1 MEKADKGLI
10 IEKRLEFILGLFMML
25 PSIIYVVWFV
35 WLSLQIIKDYYFD
48 AHYYVK
54 IIFWDI
60 HYDSFLFIYLSVL
73 PLVGMYLIKNSFR
86 YFFVKIPK
94 TLDNATDKADK
105 EAEEKKDNLLK
116 G

>member
-25 PSIIYVVWFV
+25 PSIIYVVW
-35 WLSLQIIKDYYFD
+35 LSFQIINDYGINYD
-48 AHYYVK
+48 DY
-54 IIFWDI
+54 I
-60 HYDSFLFIYLSVL
+60 HSDLFIVDNNSLLYIYLSVL

-105 EAEEKKDNLLK
+105 EAEEMKDHLLK

>member
-25 PSIIYVVWFV
+25 PSIIYVVW
-35 WLSLQIIKDYYFD
+35 LSFQIIYDYGINYD
-48 AHYYVK
+48 DY
-54 IIFWDI
+54 I
-60 HYDSFLFIYLSVL
+60 HSDLFIVDNNSLLYIYLSVL

-105 EAEEKKDNLLK
+105 EAEEKKDYLLK
-116 G
+116 E

>member
-25 PSIIYVVWFV
+25 PSIIYVVW
-35 WLSLQIIKDYYFD
+35 LSFQIIKDYYFNTYRD
-48 AHYYVK
+48 VDTY
-54 IIFWDI
+54 FWDI
-60 HYDSFLFIYLSVL
+60 SNNSFLFIYLSIL

-105 EAEEKKDNLLK
+105 EAEEKNDNLLK

>member
-25 PSIIYVVWFV
+25 PSIIYVVW
-35 WLSLQIIKDYYFD
+35 LSLQIINDYGINYD
-48 AHYYVK
+48 DY
-54 IIFWDI
+54 I
-60 HYDSFLFIYLSVL
+60 HSDLFIVYNDSLLYIYLSVL

-105 EAEEKKDNLLK
+105 GSEEKKDNLLK

>member
-25 PSIIYVVWFV
+25 PSIIYVVW
-35 WLSLQIIKDYYFD
+35 LSFQIINDYGIK
-48 AHYYVK
+48 YY
-54 IIFWDI
+54 DYI
-60 HYDSFLFIYLSVL
+60 HSKLFIVYNDSLLYIYLSVL

-105 EAEEKKDNLLK
+105 EAEEMKDNLLK

>member
-25 PSIIYVVWFV
+25 PSIIYVVW
-35 WLSLQIIKDYYFD
+35 LSFQIIKDYYFNTYRD
-48 AHYYVK
+48 VGTY
-54 IIFWDI
+54 FWDI
-60 HYDSFLFIYLSVL
+60 SNNSFLFIYLSVL

-105 EAEEKKDNLLK
+105 EAEEMKDNLLK

>member
-25 PSIIYVVWFV
+25 PSIIYVVW
-35 WLSLQIIKDYYFD
+35 LSFQIIYDYGINYD
-48 AHYYVK
+48 DY
-54 IIFWDI
+54 I
-60 HYDSFLFIYLSVL
+60 HSYLFIVDNNSLLYIYLSVL

-105 EAEEKKDNLLK
+105 EAEEKKDYLLK
-116 G
+116 E

>member
-25 PSIIYVVWFV
+25 PSIIYVVW
-35 WLSLQIIKDYYFD
+35 LSLQIINDYGINYD
-48 AHYYVK
+48 DY
-54 IIFWDI
+54 I
-60 HYDSFLFIYLSVL
+60 HSDLFIVYNDSLLYIYLSVL

-105 EAEEKKDNLLK
+105 GAEEKKDNLLK

>member
-25 PSIIYVVWFV
+25 PSIIYVVW
-35 WLSLQIIKDYYFD
+35 LSFQIIVDYDINDYN
-48 AHYYVK
+48 
-54 IIFWDI
+54 IIR
-60 HYDSFLFIYLSVL
+60 SKLFIVNNNSLLYIYLSVL

>member
-25 PSIIYVVWFV
+25 PSIIYVVW
-35 WLSLQIIKDYYFD
+35 LSLQIIKNFYFYTYKD
-48 AHYYVK
+48 VNAH
-54 IIFWDI
+54 FWDI
-60 HYDSFLFIYLSVL
+60 YNNSFLFIYLSVL

-94 TLDNATDKADK
+94 TLDNAKDKAEK

>member
-25 PSIIYVVWFV
+25 PSIIYVVW
-35 WLSLQIIKDYYFD
+35 LSFQIIKNFYFYAYKD
-48 AHYYVK
+48 VNAY
-54 IIFWDI
+54 FWDI
-60 HYDSFLFIYLSVL
+60 SNNSFLFIYLSVL

-105 EAEEKKDNLLK
+105 EAEDMKDNLLK

>member
-25 PSIIYVVWFV
+25 PSIIYVVW
-35 WLSLQIIKDYYFD
+35 LSLQIINDYGINYD
-48 AHYYVK
+48 DY
-54 IIFWDI
+54 I
-60 HYDSFLFIYLSVL
+60 HSDLFIVYNDSLLYIYLSVL

-105 EAEEKKDNLLK
+105 GAEEKKDNLLR

>member
-25 PSIIYVVWFV
+25 PSIIYVVW
-35 WLSLQIIKDYYFD
+35 LSLQIINDYGINYD
-48 AHYYVK
+48 DY
-54 IIFWDI
+54 I
-60 HYDSFLFIYLSVL
+60 HSELFIVYNDSLLYIYLSVL

-105 EAEEKKDNLLK
+105 GAEEKKDNLLR

>member
-25 PSIIYVVWFV
+25 PSIIYVVW
-35 WLSLQIIKDYYFD
+35 LSFQIIDDYGINYD
-48 AHYYVK
+48 DY
-54 IIFWDI
+54 I
-60 HYDSFLFIYLSVL
+60 HSDLFIVDNNSLLYIYLSVL

>member
-25 PSIIYVVWFV
+25 PSIIYVVW
-35 WLSLQIIKDYYFD
+35 LSLQIINDYGINYD
-48 AHYYVK
+48 DY
-54 IIFWDI
+54 I
-60 HYDSFLFIYLSVL
+60 HSDLFIVYNDSLLYIYLSVL

-86 YFFVKIPK
+86 YFFFKIPK

-105 EAEEKKDNLLK
+105 GAEEKKDNLLR

>member
-25 PSIIYVVWFV
+25 PSIIYVVW
-35 WLSLQIIKDYYFD
+35 LSLQIINDYGINYD
-48 AHYYVK
+48 DY
-54 IIFWDI
+54 I
-60 HYDSFLFIYLSVL
+60 HSDLFIVYNDSLLYIYLSVL
-73 PLVGMYLIKNSFR
+73 PLVAMYLIKNSFR

-105 EAEEKKDNLLK
+105 GAEKKKDNLLR

>member
-25 PSIIYVVWFV
+25 PSIIYVVW
-35 WLSLQIIKDYYFD
+35 LSFQIIKDYYFNTYRD
-48 AHYYVK
+48 VDTY
-54 IIFWDI
+54 FWHI
-60 HYDSFLFIYLSVL
+60 SNSFLFIYLSVL

-105 EAEEKKDNLLK
+105 EAEEKKDHLLK

>member
-25 PSIIYVVWFV
+25 PSIIYVVW
-35 WLSLQIIKDYYFD
+35 LSLQIINDYGINYD
-48 AHYYVK
+48 DY
-54 IIFWDI
+54 I
-60 HYDSFLFIYLSVL
+60 HSDLFIVYNDSLLYIYLSVL

-94 TLDNATDKADK
+94 TLDNATDKAD
-105 EAEEKKDNLLK
+105 EGAEEKKDNLLK

>member
-25 PSIIYVVWFV
+25 PSIIYVVW
-35 WLSLQIIKDYYFD
+35 LSLQIINDYGINYD
-48 AHYYVK
+48 DY
-54 IIFWDI
+54 I
-60 HYDSFLFIYLSVL
+60 HSNLFIVYNDSLLYIYLSVL

-105 EAEEKKDNLLK
+105 GAEEKKDNLLR

>member
-25 PSIIYVVWFV
+25 PSIIYVVW
-35 WLSLQIIKDYYFD
+35 LSFQIIKDYYFYTD
-48 AHYYVK
+48 RDVNTY
-54 IIFWDI
+54 FWHI
-60 HYDSFLFIYLSVL
+60 SNNSFLFIYLSVL
-73 PLVGMYLIKNSFR
+73 PLVGMYLIKSSFR

-105 EAEEKKDNLLK
+105 AAEEKKVHLLK

>member
-25 PSIIYVVWFV
+25 PSIIYVVW
-35 WLSLQIIKDYYFD
+35 LSFQIINEYYINYESWVYLD
-48 AHYYVK
+48 
-54 IIFWDI
+54 FWGIRYTSDT
-60 HYDSFLFIYLSVL
+60 FLFIYLSVL
-73 PLVGMYLIKNSFR
+73 PLVAMYLIKNSFR

-105 EAEEKKDNLLK
+105 GAEEKKDNLLR

>member
-1 MEKADKGLI
+1 
-10 IEKRLEFILGLFMML
+10 MML
-25 PSIIYVVWFV
+25 PSIIYVVW
-35 WLSLQIIKDYYFD
+35 LSYQIIYDYDINDY
-48 AHYYVK
+48 A
-54 IIFWDI
+54 IIR
-60 HYDSFLFIYLSVL
+60 SKLFIVDNNSLLYIYLSVL

-105 EAEEKKDNLLK
+105 GAEEKKDNLLK

>member
-1 MEKADKGLI
+1 M
-10 IEKRLEFILGLFMML
+10 
-25 PSIIYVVWFV
+25 
-35 WLSLQIIKDYYFD
+35 
-48 AHYYVK
+48 
-54 IIFWDI
+54 
-60 HYDSFLFIYLSVL
+60 L

-105 EAEEKKDNLLK
+105 GAEEKKDNLLR

>member
-25 PSIIYVVWFV
+25 PSIIYVVW
-35 WLSLQIIKDYYFD
+35 LSFQIIDDYDINDYY
-48 AHYYVK
+48 
-54 IIFWDI
+54 IIR
-60 HYDSFLFIYLSVL
+60 SKLFIVDNNSLLYIYLSVL

-105 EAEEKKDNLLK
+105 ETEEKKDNLLK

>member
-10 IEKRLEFILGLFMML
+10 IEKKLEFILGLFMML
-25 PSIIYVVWFV
+25 PSIIDVVWLLF
-35 WLSLQIIKDYYFD
+35 QIIDNYIKNYSGVDFC
-48 AHYYVK
+48 
-54 IIFWDI
+54 FWNKPD
-60 HYDSFLFIYLSVL
+60 DSFSFIYLSVL

>member
-25 PSIIYVVWFV
+25 PSIIYVVW
-35 WLSLQIIKDYYFD
+35 LSYQIIYDYDINDYD
-48 AHYYVK
+48 
-54 IIFWDI
+54 IIR
-60 HYDSFLFIYLSVL
+60 SKLFIVDNNSLLYIYLSVL

-105 EAEEKKDNLLK
+105 GAEEKKDNLLK
-116 G
+116 E

>member
-1 MEKADKGLI
+1 MGKADKGLI

-25 PSIIYVVWFV
+25 PSIIDVVWLLF
-35 WLSLQIIKDYYFD
+35 QIIDNYFNNYSGVD
-48 AHYYVK
+48 LC
-54 IIFWDI
+54 FWNIPD
-60 HYDSFLFIYLSVL
+60 DNFLFIYLSVL

-94 TLDNATDKADK
+94 TLDNATDKA
-105 EAEEKKDNLLK
+105 EEGAEEKKDNLLK

>member
-25 PSIIYVVWFV
+25 PSIIYVVW
-35 WLSLQIIKDYYFD
+35 LSLQIIKDYYFHTYRNVD
-48 AHYYVK
+48 TY
-54 IIFWDI
+54 FWYI
-60 HYDSFLFIYLSVL
+60 SNSFLFIYLSVL

-105 EAEEKKDNLLK
+105 EAEEKNDYLLK

>member
-25 PSIIYVVWFV
+25 PSIIYVVW
-35 WLSLQIIKDYYFD
+35 LSLQIIDYYFNTYRD
-48 AHYYVK
+48 VNTY
-54 IIFWDI
+54 FWDI
-60 HYDSFLFIYLSVL
+60 RVDSFLFIYLSVL

-94 TLDNATDKADK
+94 TLDNATDKA
-105 EAEEKKDNLLK
+105 EEGAEEKKDNLLK

>member
-10 IEKRLEFILGLFMML
+10 IEKKLEFILGLFMML
-25 PSIIYVVWFV
+25 PSIIDVVWLLF
-35 WLSLQIIKDYYFD
+35 QIIDNYFKNYSGVD
-48 AHYYVK
+48 FC
-54 IIFWDI
+54 FWNKPD
-60 HYDSFLFIYLSVL
+60 DSFSFIYLSVL

>member
-10 IEKRLEFILGLFMML
+10 IEKRLEFILGLFIML
-25 PSIIYVVWFV
+25 PSIIYIL
-35 WLSLQIIKDYYFD
+35 WLSLKIINDYYINDSDFVD
-48 AHYYVK
+48 PD
-54 IIFWDI
+54 FWNLR
-60 HYDSFLFIYLSVL
+60 YDSLFYIYLSVL

-105 EAEEKKDNLLK
+105 SAEEKKDN
-116 G
+116 

>member
-25 PSIIYVVWFV
+25 PSIIYVVW
-35 WLSLQIIKDYYFD
+35 LSYQIIYDYDINGYD
-48 AHYYVK
+48 
-54 IIFWDI
+54 IIR
-60 HYDSFLFIYLSVL
+60 SKLFIVDNNSLLYIYLSVL

-105 EAEEKKDNLLK
+105 GAEEKKDNLLR

>member
-10 IEKRLEFILGLFMML
+10 IEKRIEFILGLFMML
-25 PSIIYVVWFV
+25 PSIIYVVW
-35 WLSLQIIKDYYFD
+35 LSFQIINDYGINYD
-48 AHYYVK
+48 DY
-54 IIFWDI
+54 I
-60 HYDSFLFIYLSVL
+60 HSDLFIVDNNSLLYIYLSVL

-105 EAEEKKDNLLK
+105 GAEEKKDNLLR

>member
-25 PSIIYVVWFV
+25 PSIIYVVW
-35 WLSLQIIKDYYFD
+35 LSFPIINEYYIKNYSD
-48 AHYYVK
+48 VSPY
-54 IIFWDI
+54 FWDLK
-60 HYDSFLFIYLSVL
+60 YDNLLYIYLSVL